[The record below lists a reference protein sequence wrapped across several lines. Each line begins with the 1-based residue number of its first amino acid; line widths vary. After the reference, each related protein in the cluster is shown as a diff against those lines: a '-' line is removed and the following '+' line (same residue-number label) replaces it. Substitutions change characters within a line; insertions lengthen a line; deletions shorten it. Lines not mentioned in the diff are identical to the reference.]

1 MKSLLLAAVAALMLG
16 ACATGPS
23 LPESQRMQI
32 YRDNAGAPVN
42 NFHYFGSLH
51 SWEPVG
57 DAALVVWTRPSD
69 GYLLTLA
76 ASCPQLDFARA
87 ISLSDQSGSV
97 FAGLD
102 SVTVLGQGTNIP
114 CRIEQIQP
122 LDIDAARRAEDAAEA
137 ELQASGGT

>member
-1 MKSLLLAAVAALMLG
+1 MKSILLAAVAVLMLG

-23 LPESQRMQI
+23 LSESQRMQI
-32 YRDNAGAPVN
+32 YRDSAGAPVN
-42 NFHYFGSLH
+42 SFHYFGSLY
-51 SWEPVG
+51 SWKPVG
-57 DAALVVWTRPSD
+57 DAALVVWTRPRD
-69 GYLLTLA
+69 TYLLTLA
-76 ASCPQLDFARA
+76 ASCPHLDIAQA

-102 SVTVLGQGTNIP
+102 RVTVLGQGTNIA

-122 LDIDAARRAEDAAEA
+122 IDIDAVRRAEDATEA